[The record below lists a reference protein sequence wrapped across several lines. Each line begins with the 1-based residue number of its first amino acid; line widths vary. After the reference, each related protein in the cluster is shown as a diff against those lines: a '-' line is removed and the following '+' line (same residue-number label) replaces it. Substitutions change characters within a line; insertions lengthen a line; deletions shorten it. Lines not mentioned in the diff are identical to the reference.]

1 MIRRDDL
8 LEAIAQCNGDPRPNA
23 NTCIKLAAYY
33 TILNNIEQGEP
44 VNTTRESGYSFSAP
58 ETYQSETEFGKIIGT
73 LDQIAA
79 LRVMDELMET
89 IRVMHPRLYDAVM
102 RNLTALE

>member
-1 MIRRDDL
+1 MIRKDDL
-8 LEAIAQCNGDPRPNA
+8 LEAISHCHGDPKPNA

-33 TILNNIEQGEP
+33 TILNNLDQDEQ
-44 VNTTRESGYSFSAP
+44 VNVKRESGYSFSAP
-58 ETYQSETEFGKIIGT
+58 VYSSETEFGKVIGN
-73 LDQIAA
+73 LDQIQAMRI
-79 LRVMDELMET
+79 LDELMET